1 MVVLLL
7 IIVHGGRPTSA
18 AALHFSYYCYYGS
31 ARCRDTSLSASAASG
46 SYNATIPSTS
56 SALALVGKQA
66 CQILRIQGRVS
77 LTFTLRLMSSP
88 YRVLNILAGTL
99 TVAHMARADCS
110 SDLTVLSKWASLSLI
125 DAAAA

>member
-1 MVVLLL
+1 MSIITTGMVVLLL
-7 IIVHGGRPTSA
+7 IYCSWGRPTRA

-66 CQILRIQGRVS
+66 CHILRIHGRVS
-77 LTFTLRLMSSP
+77 LVFAFIKIASSL
-88 YRVLNILAGTL
+88 YRGL
-99 TVAHMARADCS
+99 
-110 SDLTVLSKWASLSLI
+110 
-125 DAAAA
+125 

>member
-77 LTFTLRLMSSP
+77 LCFRRLMLSL

-99 TVAHMARADCS
+99 TATHMARADCS
-110 SDLTVLSKWASLSLI
+110 GDLTVLSKYGVA
-125 DAAAA
+125 